1 MFEHGGGRLRRIGV
15 ITGTA
20 LLLTATATACSAG
33 KTTVGTLT
41 FRAHDSPVEVTYSN
55 TPVQGCHKI
64 LLPRGAAHVE
74 NGSLVDVVMYR
85 TPNCQKTDRAE
96 GIYVATNMSNVTAPG
111 SLPWRSFS
119 VVH

>member
-1 MFEHGGGRLRRIGV
+1 MSHLRRIGV
-15 ITGTA
+15 ITGAA

-33 KTTVGTLT
+33 KTTVGGLS
-41 FRAHDSPVEVTYSN
+41 FRAQDGPAEVTYLN

-64 LLPRGAAHVE
+64 GLPRGAAHVD
-74 NGSLVDVVMYR
+74 NNTLVDVILYR
-85 TPNCQKTDRAE
+85 TPGCQKADRAD
-96 GIYVATNMSNVTAPG
+96 GVYIPTSTSNVTAPG